1 MEEELT
7 PSVSFS
13 FFSVLTKCLCCCW
26 LQAEQGC
33 CQNAASLRTSSS
45 TAVLFFCPQHW
56 MHTLLLLASS
66 RTRLLSKCS
75 IPQNLIFNCGFILLS
90 TALDA
95 YVLLEL
101 YDHLCKVARDNKM
114 DINLEPR
121 LSLKWLNPSK
131 NERRKVKAMKK
142 AQKVNW

>member
-1 MEEELT
+1 M
-7 PSVSFS
+7 SVCGRKTHSFCKLQ
-13 FFSVLTKCLCCCW
+13 FLLC
-26 LQAEQGC
+26 AYKM
-33 CQNAASLRTSSS
+33 S
-45 TAVLFFCPQHW
+45 
-56 MHTLLLLASS
+56 LLLLASS

-75 IPQNLIFNCGFILLS
+75 IPQNLILNCGFILLS

-101 YDHLCKVARDNKM
+101 YDHLCKVAHDNEM

>member
-1 MEEELT
+1 MEELT
-7 PSVSFS
+7 SFVSFS

-26 LQAEQGC
+26 L
-33 CQNAASLRTSSS
+33 QNAASLRTSSS

-56 MHTLLLLASS
+56 MYMLLLLLALG

-75 IPQNLIFNCGFILLS
+75 IPQNLIFNCSFILLS

-101 YDHLCKVARDNKM
+101 YDHLCKVAHDNEM